1 MVVREVELATPKSF
15 KYLNMQRPTS
25 EDLSYQVLSSSP
37 WLWGKLMV
45 RCQEELTKQSNN
57 FFQLCIHLFS
67 SMQIGSLL
75 QFPSLL
81 PHLDLIPY
89 VSLSPQHS
97 ASHLPFPSVSFTSFL
112 FPYALFL
119 HNLFVSSLLPKGKNK
134 KPKKTSPNQ
143 QRTQLQDQLPFT
155 TTLKITSPAWSIPAP
170 AGCLSCW
177 CRLKHLS
184 GKHHLLFCACSVLR
198 EIDFISLSLQAVP
211 H

>member
-57 FFQLCIHLFS
+57 FFQLCIHLFC

-97 ASHLPFPSVSFTSFL
+97 ASHLPFPSVSFTSLL

-134 KPKKTSPNQ
+134 KTQKNQALTSKEPSY
-143 QRTQLQDQLPFT
+143 RTSFPLLP
-155 TTLKITSPAWSIPAP
+155 
-170 AGCLSCW
+170 LS
-177 CRLKHLS
+177 RSL
-184 GKHHLLFCACSVLR
+184 HLLGP
-198 EIDFISLSLQAVP
+198 SLPQQAVSLVGVG
-211 H
+211 